1 LAAALKAL
9 LEIPAEKHPFVFHN
23 GSITELELGDSV
35 VKLHSVNQ
43 TDHLRQVGFGGR
55 GDP

>member
-23 GSITELELGDSV
+23 GSITQLELTDGV